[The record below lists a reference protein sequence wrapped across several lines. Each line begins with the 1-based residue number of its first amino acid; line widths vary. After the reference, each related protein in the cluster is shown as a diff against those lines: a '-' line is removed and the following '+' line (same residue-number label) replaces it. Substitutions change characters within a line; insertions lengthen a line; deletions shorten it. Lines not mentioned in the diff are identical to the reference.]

1 MGYYPQSSRDT
12 FITSTTNMT
21 SIFAKPIFASCNSLN
36 TSSNSTVTFG
46 SSIGWSSMSSCSGW
60 STEDKWRSVDSGGLC
75 ENDTG
80 EQLSYQD
87 IAEQHKEVCMLMKFL
102 VYKGYVNEEEF
113 DKFKNTFQKL
123 EKL

>member
-1 MGYYPQSSRDT
+1 MA
-12 FITSTTNMT
+12 TSHRN
-21 SIFAKPIFASCNSLN
+21 L
-36 TSSNSTVTFG
+36 
-46 SSIGWSSMSSCSGW
+46 SSMSSCKRW
-60 STEDKWRSVDSGGLC
+60 STTDNWRSV
-75 ENDTG
+75 DTG

-113 DKFKNTFQKL
+113 IKFKNTFQKL

>member
-1 MGYYPQSSRDT
+1 MATPFYRPQSSLNT
-12 FITSTTNMT
+12 NSNSTTNMT
-21 SIFAKPIFASCNSLN
+21 PMFGNCNSL
-36 TSSNSTVTFG
+36 STI
-46 SSIGWSSMSSCSGW
+46 SWSSMSSCQRW

-113 DKFKNTFQKL
+113 NKFKNTFQKL
-123 EKL
+123 EKF

>member
-1 MGYYPQSSRDT
+1 MATPFYRPQSS
-12 FITSTTNMT
+12 
-21 SIFAKPIFASCNSLN
+21 LN
-36 TSSNSTVTFG
+36 TNSNSTG
-46 SSIGWSSMSSCSGW
+46 SYHSIQPAWPSMSSMSSCQRW
-60 STEDKWRSVDSGGLC
+60 STEDKWRSVDGGGLC

-113 DKFKNTFQKL
+113 NKFKNTFQKL
-123 EKL
+123 EKF